1 MRAGNRLDLDDAL
14 RGRRCPCP
22 ASGQHPCSRCDA
34 LAFLKVGGIAPDEQD
49 FLSAAEP
56 RHAQNHLLDVA
67 PFGAASDEDAPGG
80 AISAPR

>member
-22 ASGQHPCSRCDA
+22 ASGQHPCSRRDA

-56 RHAQNHLLDVA
+56 RHAKLGCGEGHLTATVFA
-67 PFGAASDEDAPGG
+67 RA
-80 AISAPR
+80 